1 MSQCNRL
8 QRSRTYGPPVPDHQ
22 LLTRSAV
29 ELADLVRAGELSA
42 RELVDLSLDR
52 IEDLD
57 GELGAFVDVD
67 ADGARATADAIAP
80 GDERPF
86 AGVPIA
92 VKNNRAVAGLPLHFG
107 SAFTPELIPR
117 RDHHVTT
124 RLRAAGFVIVGT
136 TKLPE
141 WGIMPVTDPT
151 FGGPARNPWD
161 PSRTSGGSSGGSATA
176 VAAGMVPLAHANDGG
191 GSTRIPAA
199 CTGLVGLKPQRGR
212 ISVAPDLGHQFL
224 VQDGVLTRTV
234 AETAALLDLLA
245 GPVVGDATW
254 APPPPEPFAVTAAR
268 EPGRLRIAVT
278 TLPPI
283 PDVPVAPE
291 FVRAVDDT
299 ASLLASLG
307 HDVERADP
315 PWASREMAALFTAE
329 FGPAVC
335 STIAFAAH
343 LHDREPTAA
352 DLEPLSWWLWEAS
365 RALSSIDAAVAA
377 ARIQGFARELVT
389 WMNAY
394 DAVLT
399 PALAEVAVPLGEID
413 PRGDDPVATFAR
425 GGRFT
430 PFTATLNI
438 TGQPAISLPIA
449 AREED
454 GLPVG
459 VQLIGRPA
467 EEGALLA
474 LSAQLEAAR
483 PWADRLAPP
492 AT

>member
-1 MSQCNRL
+1 MVRHVS
-8 QRSRTYGPPVPDHQ
+8 DHQ
-22 LLTRSAV
+22 LLTRSAI
-29 ELADLVRAGELSA
+29 ELAGLVRDGTISA
-42 RELVDLSLDR
+42 RELVDLALDR
-52 IEDLD
+52 IAALD

-67 ADGARATADAIAP
+67 ADGARAAADAIAP
-80 GDERPF
+80 GDARPF

-92 VKNNRAVAGLPLHFG
+92 IKNNRAVAGMPMHFG
-107 SAFTPELIPR
+107 SAFTPELVPR
-117 RDHHVTT
+117 HDHNVTA

-141 WGIMPVTDPT
+141 WGILPVTDPT

-161 PSRTSGGSSGGSATA
+161 PARTSGGSSGGSATA

-234 AETAALLDLLA
+234 AETAALLDVLA
-245 GPVVGDATW
+245 GPVAGDASW

-268 EPGRLRIAVT
+268 EPGRLRIAAT

-291 FVRAVDDT
+291 FAAAVDDT
-299 ASLLASLG
+299 AALLASLG
-307 HDVERADP
+307 HEVERVDP
-315 PWASREMAALFTAE
+315 PWASREMASLFTAE

-335 STIAFAAH
+335 STVAFAAH
-343 LHDREPTAA
+343 LRDREPAAA
-352 DLEPLSWWLWEAS
+352 DMEPLSWWLWEAT
-365 RALSSIDAAVAA
+365 RAIDSVTATVAA
-377 ARIQGFARELVT
+377 ARIQGFARKLVT
-389 WMNAY
+389 WMDAY

-413 PRGDDPVATFAR
+413 PRGDDPAATFAR
-425 GGRFT
+425 SGRFT
-430 PFTATLNI
+430 PFTATINI

-467 EEGALLA
+467 DEGALLA
-474 LSAQLEAAR
+474 LAAQLEAAR

-492 AT
+492 AAAA